1 MDALKLLLTNPT
13 DNQGLLA
20 SLSDLPLE
28 QVFLAKISSTSP
40 EYRPDRKDPNKVSGI
55 RNVKIILPLETGGT
69 LILMGNLGCYFRNPY
84 GAEFYC
90 FKVITETTAYESIR
104 APEVPVAF
112 THVSPSSIE
121 EAEDRYEYLKNH
133 EDFVFNVSQFDEFM
147 EIFNYYKTLCGELN
161 NNCSFKI
168 KFVSAPYFFV
178 PVSSKEFDPEGGEP
192 IYDADNILIGYA
204 INYATYDQL
213 KAEVQAEAVEV
224 RDIRIE
230 SKSDALKLIKSRVD
244 SLYVSDY
251 RLIDDKNARNL
262 VPLELINVVKDGE
275 TFTLTGYFKSET
287 PEFLNVYDMGQKI
300 KVDSID
306 NSLRL
311 INQGASGAAAT
322 LLEYIIGDEP
332 MPNLGKRHTVTKT
345 LEPYCRQLN
354 DNQRKAFLKAIDGS
368 PVTVIKGP
376 PGTGKTYVIN
386 AIVQYVTKELGEKV
400 VVSSQTHVA
409 IDNVLDQLMSESDC
423 IIPNRITNR
432 RNKYSSE
439 EIDRTLYQTWGK
451 NFLKFSS
458 KLAANH
464 PCHED
469 IEADVMRFQG
479 DQRIAYSEANSLS
492 EFSVIG
498 ATTTTTAIAGRK
510 GLEVLKGYDWLII
523 DEVSKCPIT
532 EVLRYLPYV
541 SKIILVGDDFQLSPL
556 LEFTEE
562 DVKELPSYDEIKF
575 GKLRKVYES
584 SVFAKTLKKAQ
595 KSNRLVVLTENYRSV
610 AEVLKTYNIFYDG
623 QLIGRREEVHPEKVR
638 FSKPE
643 WDARDVF
650 FVDVKGG
657 KEVRDAGST
666 SRYNVEELAATQ
678 RILEQL
684 LDATIDPASVT
695 VAAIFP
701 YAAQISKFTRQNRE
715 LINRAKKTFKSF
727 NVDTVDAFQGKQAD
741 IVLVNTVITTERGNF
756 LNNFR
761 RINVSMSR
769 AKDKLFI
776 FGNAIILGK
785 IEMSLDEGNTRRYFA
800 SIIDEIRQN
809 GQMIVYS
816 AQKGFEYETHKQP
829 TFKIRQAQ

>member
-1 MDALKLLLTNPT
+1 MRTLRLLLTKSADDPRLNE
-13 DNQGLLA
+13 
-20 SLSDLPLE
+20 SLFRIPLE
-28 QVFLAKISSTSP
+28 EEFAAKVSSTSP
-40 EYRPDRKDPNKVSGI
+40 EYRPDRRDPSKLSGI
-55 RNVKIILPLETGGT
+55 KNVKLILPLDGGGT
-69 LILMGNLGCYFRNPY
+69 LILMGNLGCNFRYPF

-90 FKVITETTAYESIR
+90 FKVVEETTSYESIR
-104 APEVPVAF
+104 APELPIAF
-112 THVSPSSIE
+112 TSDNPSPID
-121 EAEDRYEYLKNH
+121 EAEMRYGYLKDH

-147 EIFNYYKTLCGELN
+147 EIFNYYKVLCSELN

-168 KFVSAPYFFV
+168 KSATAPYFFI
-178 PVSSKEFDPEGGEP
+178 PISAKEFDPEGEEAV
-192 IYDADNILIGYA
+192 YDADNILIGYA
-204 INYATYDQL
+204 INHATYDQL
-213 KAEVQAEAVEV
+213 KAEVQAEAIEV

-230 SKSDALKLIKSRVD
+230 SESDILKLIKSRMD
-244 SLYVSDY
+244 SLYVSDFK
-251 RLIDDKNARNL
+251 LIDDKNARDL
-262 VPLELINVVKDGE
+262 IPLELTNITKDGKE
-275 TFTLTGYFKSET
+275 FTLTGYFKGGVR
-287 PEFLNVYDMGQKI
+287 EFLNVYDMGQKI

-332 MPNLGKRHTVTKT
+332 MPNSGKKHIVTKA
-345 LEPYCRQLN
+345 LEPYCRWLN
-354 DNQRKAFLKAIDGS
+354 DNQREAFLKAIDGS

-432 RNKYSSE
+432 KNKYSSE

-451 NFLKFSS
+451 NFLRFSS
-458 KLAANH
+458 QLAADH
-464 PCHED
+464 PCHKAIEED
-469 IEADVMRFQG
+469 VLRFQG
-479 DQRIAYSEANSLS
+479 DQRIAYSERNSLS
-492 EFSVIG
+492 DFSVIG

-562 DVKELPSYDEIKF
+562 DVKNLPSYDENKF
-575 GKLRKVYES
+575 GKLRKIYES
-584 SVFAKTLKKAQ
+584 SVFSKTLRKAK

-610 AEVLKTYNIFYDG
+610 AQVLKTYNIFYDG
-623 QLIGRREEVHPEKVR
+623 QLIGRREEVRPEKTH

-650 FVDVKGG
+650 FIDVKGG

-666 SRYNVEELAATQ
+666 SRYNVEELTATQ

-684 LDATIDPASVT
+684 LETTVNPASVT

-741 IVLVNTVITTERGNF
+741 IVLVNTVVTTERGNF

-761 RINVSMSR
+761 RINVSLSR

-776 FGNAIILGK
+776 FGNAIVLGK

-816 AQKGFEYETHKQP
+816 AQKGFEYETHQQSA
-829 TFKIRQAQ
+829 FKICKA

>member
-1 MDALKLLLTNPT
+1 MRTLRLLLTNPT
-13 DNQGLLA
+13 NDPRLLE
-20 SLSDLPLE
+20 SLSGIPLE
-28 QVFLAKISSTSP
+28 QEFVAKISSTSP
-40 EYRPDRKDPNKVSGI
+40 EYRPDRRDPSKLSGI
-55 RNVKIILPLETGGT
+55 KNVKLILPLDEGGT
-69 LILMGNLGCYFRNPY
+69 LILMGNLGCNFRQPF
-84 GAEFYC
+84 GAEFFC
-90 FKVITETTAYESIR
+90 AKIITETTSYESIR

-112 THVSPSSIE
+112 THVNPSSIE
-121 EAEDRYEYLKNH
+121 DAEMRYGYLREC

-168 KFVSAPYFFV
+168 KSVSEPYFFI
-178 PVSSKEFDPEGGEP
+178 PVSSKEFDPEGEEAV
-192 IYDADNILIGYA
+192 YDADNILIGYA
-204 INYATYDQL
+204 ISYATYDQL
-213 KAEVQAEAVEV
+213 KAEVQTEAVEV
-224 RDIRIE
+224 RDVRIE
-230 SKSDALKLIKSRVD
+230 SKNDVLKLIKSRID
-244 SLYVSDY
+244 SLYVSDF
-251 RLIDDKNARNL
+251 RLIDDRNAKNL
-262 VPLELINVVKDGE
+262 VPLELTNVTKDGE
-275 TFTLTGYFKSET
+275 TFTLTGFFKGDA
-287 PEFLNVYDMGQKI
+287 PEYLNVYDMGQKI

-332 MPNLGKRHTVTKT
+332 MPNSGKRHVVTKT
-345 LEPYCRQLN
+345 LEPYCRSLN
-354 DNQRKAFLKAIDGS
+354 DSQSEAFLKAIDGS

-432 RNKYSSE
+432 RNKYSAE

-458 KLAANH
+458 RLAADH
-464 PCHED
+464 PCHEA
-469 IEADVMRFQG
+469 IEEDVLRFQG
-479 DQRIAYSEANSLS
+479 DSRIAYSETNSLS

-562 DVKELPSYDEIKF
+562 DVKDLPSYDEIKF

-584 SVFAKTLKKAQ
+584 SVFSKTLKKAQ
-595 KSNRLVVLTENYRSV
+595 KSNRLVILTENYRSV
-610 AEVLKTYNIFYDG
+610 AQVLKTYNIFYDG
-623 QLIGRREEVHPEKVR
+623 QLIGRREEVRPEKVH
-638 FSKPE
+638 FTKPE

-666 SRYNVEELAATQ
+666 SRYNVEELTATE

-684 LDATIDPASVT
+684 LETTINPASVT

-701 YAAQISKFTRQNRE
+701 YAAQISKFTRQYRE

-727 NVDTVDAFQGKQAD
+727 HVDTVDAFQGKQAD
-741 IVLVNTVITTERGNF
+741 IVLVNTVVTTERGNF

-816 AQKGFEYETHKQP
+816 AQKGFEYETHQQP
-829 TFKIRQAQ
+829 AFKIRKA